1 MLIPVS
7 SRDEN
12 PRVIALAPVEKSKTY
27 FSKIARFF
35 RMKVPRISRVVSR
48 LSRGPTVGIS
58 QDIGAGGYCSDG
70 LKSASASPHND
81 NYSPLSERLEVGPR
95 FRCP

>member
-12 PRVIALAPVEKSKTY
+12 PRVIALAPVEKSKPH

-35 RMKVPRISRVVSR
+35 RTKVSRISRVVSQ

-58 QDIGAGGYCSDG
+58 QDIGAGEIAAPAQIRIGITT
-70 LKSASASPHND
+70 
-81 NYSPLSERLEVGPR
+81 
-95 FRCP
+95 